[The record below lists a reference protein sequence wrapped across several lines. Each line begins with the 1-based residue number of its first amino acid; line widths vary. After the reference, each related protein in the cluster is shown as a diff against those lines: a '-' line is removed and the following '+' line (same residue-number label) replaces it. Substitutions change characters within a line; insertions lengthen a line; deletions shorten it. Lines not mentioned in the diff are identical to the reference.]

1 MVPDHLAQLS
11 VGLRVGDQEVDVGI
25 SDRVAGQRLRR
36 ALEGKGAFRRFRNV
50 LYERHPDL
58 ISVWHVMREARARV
72 RAVQWLADE
81 DLIDEDAAR
90 RFARDH
96 PEPKLP

>member
-58 ISVWHVMREARARV
+58 ISVWHVMREARPP
-72 RAVQWLADE
+72 RAE
-81 DLIDEDAAR
+81 AALKPGHER
-90 RFARDH
+90 
-96 PEPKLP
+96 LPGRPGAAPGCR